1 MFKRFFAWLRKIF
14 GRKKQEVVI
23 EEAPVEVVKEDVIDI
38 TEYSPDVF
46 EVEEGEL
53 FGEQQEL
60 EQQVRDL
67 KKTKEDA
74 LSIGEILD
82 HLSSEEDIFQALGAD
97 DFWNATGYCET
108 VREKFNKARS
118 EKDEEQQLRHFWHTN
133 KMY

>member
-82 HLSSEEDIFQALGAD
+82 HLSS
-97 DFWNATGYCET
+97 
-108 VREKFNKARS
+108 
-118 EKDEEQQLRHFWHTN
+118 
-133 KMY
+133 